1 MPPFHKILATS
12 AICLAALGV
21 NSCQT
26 VEQRMISELSE
37 SMGDFDANSLYAAY
51 VKQYNGVSAR
61 RLRKAAADAA
71 TMRICISGGLR
82 EMEAEYLPLGD
93 DEVAAVR
100 KILAEIEEAPPL
112 DFNTWLFEEYDSYYA
127 PLPSVPLYWCAMEF
141 LAADGRVLHTSY
153 ELGSDEMG
161 DAAKADEYRTKA
173 YGPDL
178 LLPEASRKLWKSLPF
193 HARTKAR
200 HRELLKKSLSTLPF

>member
-1 MPPFHKILATS
+1 M
-12 AICLAALGV
+12 GV

-37 SMGDFDANSLYAAY
+37 SMGDFDADSLYAAY
-51 VKQYNGVSAR
+51 VKQYNGESAR

-82 EMEAEYLPLGD
+82 EMEAEYLPLAD
-93 DEVAAVR
+93 DEAAAVR
-100 KILAEIEEAPPL
+100 EVLAEIEEAPPL
-112 DFNTWLFEEYDSYYA
+112 DFNTWLLEQYDSYCG
-127 PLPSVPLYWCAMEF
+127 PQPSAPLYWCAMEF
-141 LAADGRVLHTSY
+141 VAADDSVLHTFYGFS
-153 ELGSDEMG
+153 SEMG

-173 YGPDL
+173 HGPDL
-178 LLPEASRKLWKSLPF
+178 LLPEASRKHWKSLPF

-200 HRELLKKSLSTLPF
+200 LRELYKNH

>member
-1 MPPFHKILATS
+1 MPTIPRILATT
-12 AICLAALGV
+12 ALCLAAMGV

-37 SMGDFDANSLYAAY
+37 SMGDFDADSLYAAY
-51 VKQYNGVSAR
+51 VKQYNGESAR

-82 EMEAEYLPLGD
+82 EMEAEYLPLAD
-93 DEVAAVR
+93 DEAAAVR
-100 KILAEIEEAPPL
+100 EVLAEIEEAPPL
-112 DFNTWLFEEYDSYYA
+112 DFNTWLLEQYDSYCG
-127 PLPSVPLYWCAMEF
+127 PQPSAPLYWCAMEF
-141 LAADGRVLHTSY
+141 VAADDSVLHTFYGFS
-153 ELGSDEMG
+153 SEMG

-173 YGPDL
+173 HGPDL
-178 LLPEASRKLWKSLPF
+178 LLPEASRKHWKSLPF

-200 HRELLKKSLSTLPF
+200 LRELYKNH